1 MIVKSHRCS
10 IPDIYFAITD
20 VHVPIT
26 DVDVLILDVDV
37 FVHVPCALGYSSH
50 FRSLWRSII
59 ENYGCILES
68 QGGALMSVGV
78 SVEIAPNSPD

>member
-37 FVHVPCALGYSSH
+37 LFMCLVLLDIHPIFTRFGDLSSRIMAVSWRVKVVP
-50 FRSLWRSII
+50 
-59 ENYGCILES
+59 
-68 QGGALMSVGV
+68 
-78 SVEIAPNSPD
+78 